1 MLRSCA
7 DNERKNKETQRYYSK
22 IPRTKQPKVFILADG
37 SKFETKL
44 DPIEYLFKYGVET
57 PRGRIVAHQRD
68 TKGADPLTLA
78 LCDWIDEGI
87 AAGGLKLSE
96 IFDERVDEE
105 ELF

>member
-1 MLRSCA
+1 MR
-7 DNERKNKETQRYYSK
+7 ERIKKLSAIIAKYRELNK
-22 IPRTKQPKVFILADG
+22 PKVFILADG

>member
-1 MLRSCA
+1 MRDRIQKLSAIIAKYREL
-7 DNERKNKETQRYYSK
+7 NR
-22 IPRTKQPKVFILADG
+22 PKVFILADG

-57 PRGRIVAHQRD
+57 PKGHIVAYQRD

-78 LCDWIDEGI
+78 LCNWVDEGI

>member
-1 MLRSCA
+1 MR
-7 DNERKNKETQRYYSK
+7 ERIKKLSAIIAKYRELNK
-22 IPRTKQPKVFILADG
+22 PKVFILADG

-96 IFDERVDEE
+96 IFDERVDEGE
-105 ELF
+105 SF

>member
-1 MLRSCA
+1 MR
-7 DNERKNKETQRYYSK
+7 ERIKKLSAIIAKYRELNK
-22 IPRTKQPKVFILADG
+22 PKVFILADG

-57 PRGRIVAHQRD
+57 PRGSIVAHQRD

>member
-1 MLRSCA
+1 MRDRIKKLSAIIAKYREL
-7 DNERKNKETQRYYSK
+7 NR
-22 IPRTKQPKVFILADG
+22 PKVFILADG
-37 SKFETKL
+37 SNFETKL

-57 PRGRIVAHQRD
+57 PKGHIVAYQRD

-78 LCDWIDEGI
+78 LCNWVDEGI

>member
-1 MLRSCA
+1 MR
-7 DNERKNKETQRYYSK
+7 ERIKKLSAIIAKYRELNK
-22 IPRTKQPKVFILADG
+22 PKVFILADG

-57 PRGRIVAHQRD
+57 PRGRIVAYQRD

-78 LCDWIDEGI
+78 ICDLIDEGI

-96 IFDERVDEE
+96 IFDERVDEGE
-105 ELF
+105 SF

>member
-1 MLRSCA
+1 MRDRIKKLSAIIAKYREL
-7 DNERKNKETQRYYSK
+7 NR
-22 IPRTKQPKVFILADG
+22 PKVFILADG

-57 PRGRIVAHQRD
+57 PKGHIVAYQRD

-78 LCDWIDEGI
+78 LCNWVDEGI

>member
-1 MLRSCA
+1 MRDRIKKLSAIIAKYREL
-7 DNERKNKETQRYYSK
+7 NR
-22 IPRTKQPKVFILADG
+22 PKVFILADG

-44 DPIEYLFKYGVET
+44 DSIEYLFKYGVET
-57 PRGRIVAHQRD
+57 PKGHIVAYQRD

-78 LCDWIDEGI
+78 LCNWVDEGI

>member
-1 MLRSCA
+1 MR
-7 DNERKNKETQRYYSK
+7 ERIKKLSAIIAKYRELNK
-22 IPRTKQPKVFILADG
+22 PKVFILADG

-68 TKGADPLTLA
+68 TKGAAPLTLA